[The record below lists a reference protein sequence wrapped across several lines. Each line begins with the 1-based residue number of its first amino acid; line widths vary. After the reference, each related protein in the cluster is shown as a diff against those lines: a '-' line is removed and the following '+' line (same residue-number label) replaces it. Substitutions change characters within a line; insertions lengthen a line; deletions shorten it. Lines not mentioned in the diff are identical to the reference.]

1 VANHEIRIGEQTVT
15 FDEKNYTVERIADG
29 VYTVNDGPTRFRVI
43 VAGSPDDCWVFVN
56 GQVAQVELVD
66 SRQRTSRRVRSTSH
80 DMSAPMPAT
89 VVKVLVELDAHV
101 NKGDTILILEA
112 MKMELPVRAAR
123 DGIVRK
129 ILCREGDLVQPGIN
143 LVEIES

>member
-1 VANHEIRIGEQTVT
+1 MANHEIRIGEKIFTV
-15 FDEKNYTVERIADG
+15 DDKNYPIDRIAEG
-29 VYTVNDGPTRFRVI
+29 VYAVSDGATRLRVI
-43 VAGSPDDCWVFVN
+43 VAGGPDDCWVFVN
-56 GQVAQVELVD
+56 GRVAQVEIVD
-66 SRQRTSRRVRSTSH
+66 SAMRSRRRVRSTSH

-89 VVKVLVELDAHV
+89 VVKVLVDLEAHV

-129 ILCREGDLVQPGIN
+129 ILCGEGDLVQPGIN
-143 LVEIES
+143 LVEIE

>member
-1 VANHEIRIGEQTVT
+1 VANHEIRIGERTLT
-15 FDEKNYTVERIADG
+15 FDEKNYAVERIADG
-29 VYTVNDGPTRFRVI
+29 VYRVSDGPTRLRVI
-43 VAGSPDDCWVFVN
+43 VAGSPDNCWVFVN
-56 GQVAQVELVD
+56 GRVAQVEIVD

-80 DMSAPMPAT
+80 EMSAPMPAT
-89 VVKVLVELDAHV
+89 VVKVLVELEAHV

-143 LVEIES
+143 LVEIE

>member
-1 VANHEIRIGEQTVT
+1 MADHEIRIGEQIVT
-15 FDEKNYTVERIADG
+15 FDDTNYPVERIADG
-29 VYTVNDGPTRFRVI
+29 VYTVGDGATRVRVI
-43 VAGSPDDCWVFVN
+43 VAGAPDDCWVFVN
-56 GQVAQVELVD
+56 GRVAHVEIVD
-66 SRQRTSRRVRSTSH
+66 SAKRTHRRVTSTSH

-89 VVKVLVELDAHV
+89 VVKVLVEVETHV

-129 ILCREGDLVQPGIN
+129 ILCSQGDLVQPGVN
-143 LVEIES
+143 LVEID

>member
-1 VANHEIRIGEQTVT
+1 MANHEIRIGERTFT
-15 FDEKNYTVERIADG
+15 FDDKSYPVERVNDG
-29 VYTVNDGPTRFRVI
+29 VYTVSDGSTRLRVV
-43 VAGSPDDCWVFVN
+43 VAGGPDDCWVFVN
-56 GQVAQVELVD
+56 GRVAQVEIVD
-66 SRQRTSRRVRSTSH
+66 SAKRSRHRARSTSH

-89 VVKVLVELDAHV
+89 VVRVLVELEAHV

-129 ILCREGDLVQPGIN
+129 ILCREGDLVQPGVN
-143 LVEIES
+143 LVEID